1 MKDDFPLLKNKLK
14 KIIKNFFFLF
24 FPVSGL
30 LIAQNNTE
38 LFPQKDLLIPY
49 HSEWTKNHY
58 KERIEVFKNDPLNFN
73 EIVFIGNSITEGG
86 KNWSEKFN
94 IPNIRNRG
102 IGGDVTDGVLERLDE
117 IIFFKPKA
125 VFILIG
131 INDLFNIY
139 YKKQIPS
146 PEYVGNNILK
156 IARTIKQNS
165 PSTLIYV
172 QTLLPTSKDF
182 MKSNIEVVNK
192 IIAAD
197 LPNDIFDIIDLNK
210 VFSDDKG
217 FLKKELTSD
226 GTHLTEEG
234 YALWVKIEKN
244 IILSIQSNQ
253 K

>member
-24 FPVSGL
+24 FPASGL

-117 IIFFKPKA
+117 IILNQRQF
-125 VFILIG
+125 
-131 INDLFNIY
+131 LF
-139 YKKQIPS
+139 
-146 PEYVGNNILK
+146 
-156 IARTIKQNS
+156 
-165 PSTLIYV
+165 
-172 QTLLPTSKDF
+172 
-182 MKSNIEVVNK
+182 
-192 IIAAD
+192 
-197 LPNDIFDIIDLNK
+197 
-210 VFSDDKG
+210 
-217 FLKKELTSD
+217 
-226 GTHLTEEG
+226 
-234 YALWVKIEKN
+234 
-244 IILSIQSNQ
+244 
-253 K
+253 